1 MTVETILKYGTRI
14 LIIFMV
20 LPVHE
25 FAHAYA
31 AKKLGDRTAENAG
44 RLTLNPISHIDP
56 IGAICLLL
64 AGFGW
69 AKPVPINPNRFKHIK
84 SGTIITALAGPAS
97 NIIVAYI
104 ARVIYKIVYYVAGG
118 VLTQTLYYVLY
129 IISYFVMINLML
141 AVFNLIPIPPL
152 DGSRVLT
159 VFLPLKYQW
168 KIQQY
173 QMYISIGFMVL
184 ILFGVLD
191 TPLNWL
197 GNILYKCIEFLSR
210 WVDLIF

>member
-25 FAHAYA
+25 FAHAFA
-31 AKKLGDRTAENAG
+31 AKKLGDRTAENSG

-69 AKPVPINPNRFKHIK
+69 AKPVPIYPNRCKHIK
-84 SGTIITALAGPAS
+84 AGTIITALAGPLA

-104 ARVIYKIVYYVAGG
+104 ALVIYKIVIYVAGG
-118 VLTQTLYYVLY
+118 ITTQAMVYVTF

-184 ILFGVLD
+184 ILFGVLNR
-191 TPLNWL
+191 PLNWL
-197 GNILYKCIEFLSR
+197 SGILYTCIEFLSR
-210 WVDLIF
+210 WVDFIF